1 MTGPEDRVRLVQ
13 ALTRHQ
19 AMVKAYAYAIVRD
32 FHLAE
37 DVFQDVAT
45 VVAERWE
52 EIPAGDDLA
61 RWLREATRRKAL
73 EALRKRRRAVPI
85 LSDNVLAQL
94 APSFRPDEPDLRDAL
109 SRCLGKLARVAREVV
124 EARCGEG
131 LACEEI
137 ASRLGRS
144 VQSVYAIIKR
154 ARVALSECVDRALAG
169 MKG

>member
-1 MTGPEDRVRLVQ
+1 MGRPEERVRFVQ
-13 ALTRHQ
+13 ILIRHQ

-52 EIPAGDDLA
+52 EVPAGDDFV
-61 RWLREATRRKAL
+61 RWLREVTRRKAL
-73 EALRKRRRAVPI
+73 EAARRKLRAVPM
-85 LSDNVLAQL
+85 LSEGLLDRL
-94 APSFRPDEPDLRDAL
+94 APSFCPEEPDLRDAL
-109 SRCLGKLARVAREVV
+109 NRCLGKLARVAREVV
-124 EARCGEG
+124 EARFGEG
-131 LACEEI
+131 IPCEEI

-144 VQSVYAIIKR
+144 VQSVYAIVKR

-169 MKG
+169 G

>member
-1 MTGPEDRVRLVQ
+1 MSSPEERVRLVQ
-13 ALTRHQ
+13 ALMRHQ

-45 VVAERWE
+45 IVAERWE
-52 EIPAGDDLA
+52 AIPSGEDLA
-61 RWLREATRRKAL
+61 RWLHETTRRKAL

-85 LSDNVLAQL
+85 LSESVLVQL
-94 APSFRPDEPDLRDAL
+94 AASFRQDEPDLRDAL
-109 SRCLGKLARVAREVV
+109 SRCLGKLSRVAREIV
-124 EARCGEG
+124 EGRYGEG
-131 LACEEI
+131 LACEQI
-137 ASRLGRS
+137 ASRLRRS

-154 ARVALSECVDRALAG
+154 ARMALSECVDRALAG